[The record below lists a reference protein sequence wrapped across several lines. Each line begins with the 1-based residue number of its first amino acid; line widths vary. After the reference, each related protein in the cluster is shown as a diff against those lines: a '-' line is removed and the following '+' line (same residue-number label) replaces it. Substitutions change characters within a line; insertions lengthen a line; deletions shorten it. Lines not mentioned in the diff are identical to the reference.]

1 MNQSASKSGLRTLTV
16 IIIGLIALF
25 LLIGGVWLATIGG
38 SYYYVIAGVLL
49 LIVAVQL
56 YKRASGPLWVYAAL
70 MLGSVIWGVWEVG
83 TDFWALAPRLDVLG
97 VLGLWLLIPAV
108 TRGIDKLGS
117 SKVALSST
125 LAIAIV
131 VMVYSIFNDPQEIN
145 GVIETPQPA
154 QAKAVDGVAPEDW
167 PAYGRSQGGERYSP
181 LTQINDK
188 NVKDLKVAWTFRT
201 GDFRTENDSGET
213 TNQVTP
219 QEGPA

>member
-83 TDFWALAPRLDVLG
+83 TDFWALAH
-97 VLGLWLLIPAV
+97 
-108 TRGIDKLGS
+108 
-117 SKVALSST
+117 AL
-125 LAIAIV
+125 
-131 VMVYSIFNDPQEIN
+131 MF
-145 GVIETPQPA
+145 
-154 QAKAVDGVAPEDW
+154 
-167 PAYGRSQGGERYSP
+167 
-181 LTQINDK
+181 
-188 NVKDLKVAWTFRT
+188 
-201 GDFRTENDSGET
+201 
-213 TNQVTP
+213 
-219 QEGPA
+219 